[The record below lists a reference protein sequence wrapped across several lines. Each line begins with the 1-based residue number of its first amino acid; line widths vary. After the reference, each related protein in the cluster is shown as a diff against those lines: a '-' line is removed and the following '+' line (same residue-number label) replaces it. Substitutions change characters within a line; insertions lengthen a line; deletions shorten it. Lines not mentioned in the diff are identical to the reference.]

1 MRERIITMII
11 NKGQIIKELNKIA
24 LPLLLSSLTCVLMG
38 LVDQAFVGH
47 LTIYA
52 YAGVGL
58 VSSCINSLI
67 LTLAAMSLA
76 FNIEGAK
83 LKGQNATYQLEEET
97 GNYIFL
103 AFCIGSGLCLIL
115 IIFCKSILKMGF
127 SLEGQA
133 LKEAVD
139 YLLVYSFMI
148 PLNLV
153 NFIYS
158 GLFKIYRQARYIF
171 YAAVLGNIINLC
183 LDYLLIFGNCGFP
196 KMGSLGAALGSV
208 VAVFICTCYLAF
220 VLRKLVHIRPK
231 YYLQKGKLQN
241 ICKTILPFW
250 GQQVLEDILFVTA
263 LNAIIARLG
272 TLTLAT
278 YTMLFQISKL
288 VQLPMRSYS
297 TANTTMVSE
306 EVGSTKMM
314 IIRTTQRCTLMLMV
328 VWFSVLFSGL
338 VFMKEHIIS
347 CITNDK
353 ELIKTACYYLPI
365 ALGIQIFN
373 YIFVVFKSTL
383 QALGKAPLVLK
394 IAFLVNAG
402 MLILILLMG
411 RNLLTIYILL
421 GVSFFINSL
430 LLYVKVKRVLINR

>member
-1 MRERIITMII
+1 
-11 NKGQIIKELNKIA
+11 
-24 LPLLLSSLTCVLMG
+24 V
-38 LVDQAFVGH
+38 V
-47 LTIYA
+47 
-52 YAGVGL
+52 
-58 VSSCINSLI
+58 
-67 LTLAAMSLA
+67 
-76 FNIEGAK
+76 
-83 LKGQNATYQLEEET
+83 
-97 GNYIFL
+97 FL
-103 AFCIGSGLCLIL
+103 
-115 IIFCKSILKMGF
+115 
-127 SLEGQA
+127 
-133 LKEAVD
+133 
-139 YLLVYSFMI
+139 
-148 PLNLV
+148 
-153 NFIYS
+153 
-158 GLFKIYRQARYIF
+158 
-171 YAAVLGNIINLC
+171 
-183 LDYLLIFGNCGFP
+183 

-430 LLYVKVKRVLINR
+430 LCM